1 MFPTTIYLVLFLLI
15 IIIAINNY
23 TYFLKNKCFFK
34 IIPKN
39 TILYHSS
46 FTDINNYSNN
56 KRTWFSEDK
65 YYIYKMKTCLQNVK
79 KKCAY
84 NKFVSISPNEL
95 LGSINKWYEPCKTI
109 YLYKLTLKRDIMLLH
124 LPSEIDINY
133 YDINH
138 IRLGNFPDIMGFY
151 TNYNLLGENKNV
163 YYFHYHAELFNKP
176 VIETL
181 NYNQIMINSQLKGR
195 CGISNWIYCIA
206 NHSLYFIYLETIKKR
221 LKYWETYHLASN
233 INNITTKLNN
243 IRISSYNVHGWKD
256 VFYNENSYNI
266 VNNIIN
272 TNSDIICLQEF
283 TIINNSSIEQLY
295 SFYKYRYYYGNLA
308 ILSKYPII
316 NSYYKTLGRDNV
328 YYLQRYLLVSKI
340 KIGNRIFNILNTHLD
355 AFDNSEL
362 SRLKQLNVII
372 NEIKQI
378 KQINQINQNEYMVLS
393 GDFNSLKLTDYTK
406 EYFNFLLE
414 QPKYIP
420 PLKNIKVI
428 DTIEKYLYD
437 TKYLDMEQKHI
448 KNDFSVWSLRRV
460 DYIFINKH
468 IPVHFN
474 INKNTS
480 SDHYLV
486 YCDIK

>member
-1 MFPTTIYLVLFLLI
+1 MFPKTIYLVLFLLI
-15 IIIAINNY
+15 IIIAIAINNY
-23 TYFLKNKCFFK
+23 NYFLKNKCFFK

-46 FTDINNYSNN
+46 FTDINNYSNE

-79 KKCAY
+79 KKCDY
-84 NKFVSISPNEL
+84 NKFVSISPTEL
-95 LGSINKWYEPCKTI
+95 MGSINKWCEPCKTI

-138 IRLGNFPDIMGFY
+138 ILMGNFPDIMGVY

-163 YYFHYHAELFNKP
+163 YYFYYHSKLFSNP
-176 VIETL
+176 IIEKL
-181 NYNQIMINSQLKGR
+181 NYNQIMSNSQSKGS
-195 CGISNWIYCIA
+195 CGIFNWSYYIA
-206 NHSLYFIYLETIKKR
+206 KHSLYFIYLETIKKR
-221 LKYWETYHLASN
+221 LKYCETYHWASTN
-233 INNITTKLNN
+233 NNITSKLIN
-243 IRISSYNVHGWKD
+243 IRISSYNVHSWKD
-256 VFYNENSYNI
+256 VFYNENSDNI
-266 VNNIIN
+266 INNIIN
-272 TNSDIICLQEF
+272 TNPDIICLQEF
-283 TIINNSSIEQLY
+283 TIIKNSSIKKLY
-295 SFYKYRYYYGNLA
+295 SLYQYRYYYGNLA
-308 ILSKYPII
+308 ILTKYPII

-328 YYLQRYLLVSKI
+328 YFLQRYLLVSKI

-372 NEIKQI
+372 NEIK
-378 KQINQINQNEYMVLS
+378 KINQNENMILA
-393 GDFNSLKLTDYTK
+393 GDFNSLKLKDYTQD
-406 EYFNFLLE
+406 YFNYLLQ

-428 DTIEKYLYD
+428 DTIEQYLYD
-437 TKYLDMEQKHI
+437 TKYLDREQQHI

-460 DYIFINKH
+460 DYIFINKQ
-468 IPVHFN
+468 IPVKFN
-474 INKNTS
+474 INKNAS
-480 SDHYLV
+480 SDHNLI
-486 YCDIK
+486 YCDI